1 MMNILKLASDALPFF
16 RKYWKEAIMVVLVMS
31 LLLKMRYDYKQLEL
45 AYETSQES
53 LKNQIE
59 GLKDI
64 HTEEL
69 VQRQQA
75 FDQYK
80 DKMAELER
88 KYKKDR
94 EVIIVEREKLIERHI
109 EDFQSDEQALIDAIN
124 EQYGFS
130 YVP

>member
-16 RKYWKEAIMVVLVMS
+16 RKYWKETIIVTLCMS
-31 LLLKMRYDYKQLEL
+31 LFLKMRYDYKQLEL